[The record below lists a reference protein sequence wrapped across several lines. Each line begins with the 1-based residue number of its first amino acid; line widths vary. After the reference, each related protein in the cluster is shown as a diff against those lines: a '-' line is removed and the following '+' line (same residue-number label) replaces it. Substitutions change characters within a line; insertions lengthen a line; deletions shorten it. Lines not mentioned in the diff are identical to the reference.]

1 MSIDPK
7 IFEIAISPH
16 GHDWCAPAPAPS
28 EPPLAQRAGRPD
40 CERAAGAEMR
50 AAQSR
55 NGGSARVCDH
65 ILLQLLRDCPEGFDE
80 SGDERRR
87 QVIFFCQDAK
97 FPSGVWQG
105 QRLRRKPPP
114 AHLLFYLKIGEDC
127 DPVTV
132 AQ

>member
-1 MSIDPK
+1 
-7 IFEIAISPH
+7 
-16 GHDWCAPAPAPS
+16 
-28 EPPLAQRAGRPD
+28 
-40 CERAAGAEMR
+40 MR

-97 FPSGVWQG
+97 FEERISPPSTRNPIQKEVRSVADEMGSVVYSHSACYG
-105 QRLRRKPPP
+105 FITHFPP
-114 AHLLFYLKIGEDC
+114 D
-127 DPVTV
+127 
-132 AQ
+132 